1 MRSFPHGF
9 YPVDLRPVLKSPVP
23 LRDSHKTPPYG
34 AGEYF
39 QPNVKRWDVLCC
51 PFRAHISGDMVTLG
65 RCPRLN
71 CTALSGRKTGSH
83 CGFAPMAR
91 T

>member
-23 LRDSHKTPPYG
+23 LRGSHKTPPYG

-39 QPNVKRWDVLCC
+39 QPNVKRWADGAV
-51 PFRAHISGDMVTLG
+51 
-65 RCPRLN
+65 N
-71 CTALSGRKTGSH
+71 
-83 CGFAPMAR
+83 
-91 T
+91 